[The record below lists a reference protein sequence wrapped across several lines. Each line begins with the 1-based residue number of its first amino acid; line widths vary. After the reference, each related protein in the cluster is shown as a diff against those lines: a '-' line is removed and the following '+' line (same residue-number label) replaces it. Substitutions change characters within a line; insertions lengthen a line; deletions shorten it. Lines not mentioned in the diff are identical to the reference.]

1 MPDTEILVDVEDET
15 IVKTDSKVES
25 DFPSMGVD
33 LLKRVNIKIAFF
45 LLLLGSV
52 IFSDV
57 FIEQMPDKYQDG
69 LCPNSTGTF
78 IQLFTLVIGYIVID
92 LLSQGGIL

>member
-1 MPDTEILVDVEDET
+1 MPDTETLVDVEEVVT
-15 IVKTDSKVES
+15 KTDSTVES
-25 DFPSMGVD
+25 DFPSMCVD

-78 IQLFTLVIGYIVID
+78 IQLFTLVTGYIVID